1 MNDKKP
7 QRCSWPLKKWQT
19 SQGTTTPKPA
29 DRDIWQ
35 HFLLEFH
42 FYYFCLLMLFEIC
55 HNPRMDSEILGFCPV
70 SV

>member
-1 MNDKKP
+1 MTKSHRDVLG
-7 QRCSWPLKKWQT
+7 PLRNGRPHREPHHQN
-19 SQGTTTPKPA
+19 QQIG
-29 DRDIWQ
+29 DIWQ

-55 HNPRMDSEILGFCPV
+55 HNPRMDSEILGFCPI